1 MNINCKG
8 KLINL
13 EQPKVMGILNVTPD
27 SFFDGGSYNT
37 PKAILNQ
44 TEKLIN
50 EGAVFIDIGGYSS
63 RPGAENIPVDEELK
77 RVIPAIEEIINEF
90 PDLLISVDTFRAKV
104 ARKAVEAG
112 ACIINDI
119 SGGNLD
125 ADMFQTVADLQ
136 TPYILMHMA
145 GTPQD
150 MQNNPHYA
158 DVILEMNQ
166 YFSKKIHQLRALGV
180 NDIILDPGFGFGKT
194 LAHNYQ
200 LLHHYELIG
209 DPSLPTLIGIS
220 RKSMIYKPLHIT
232 AKEALNGTS
241 VLHTLAL
248 QKGAK
253 ILRAHDVKEAVEC
266 IRLVEISGVLNS
278 HKLTDL

>member
-1 MNINCKG
+1 MTINCKG
-8 KLINL
+8 KLIDL
-13 EQPKVMGILNVTPD
+13 AQPKVMGVLNITPD

-37 PKAILNQ
+37 PKAILKQ
-44 TEKLIN
+44 VEKLIN
-50 EGAVFIDIGGYSS
+50 EGAAFIDIGGYSS
-63 RPGAENIPVDEELK
+63 RPGAKNISVDEELK
-77 RVIPAIEEIINEF
+77 RVIPAIELIMNQF
-90 PDLLISVDTFRAKV
+90 PEVLISVDTFRAKV
-104 ARKAVEAG
+104 AQKAVEAG

-125 ADMFQTVADLQ
+125 VDMFQTVADLQ
-136 TPYILMHMA
+136 VPYILMHMA

-158 DVILEMNQ
+158 DVILEINQ
-166 YFSKKIHQLRALGV
+166 YFSEKVNQLRALGV
-180 NDIILDPGFGFGKT
+180 NDIILDAGFGFGKT
-194 LAHNYQ
+194 TAHNYM

-232 AKEALNGTS
+232 PKEALNGTS
-241 VLHTLAL
+241 VLHTIAL

-266 IRLVEISGVLNS
+266 IRLVEISGGLN
-278 HKLTDL
+278 